1 LQWRFLDRLSSA
13 AERAMEIALA
23 PFGKVTLE
31 VLLERDLAVPVEPI
45 SAQIP
50 VAIREADEADLDR
63 ITLLY
68 AHDSYLYLGDELAAQ
83 SRAGVQTIEL
93 EAREQYRDR
102 MRRGEK
108 CFLAFVGDEIA
119 HVNWLCLSWA
129 EAAPGHPIYLQAG
142 EVYTTD
148 AITPDKF
155 RGKNIHAL
163 VLGEMLRHAQR
174 LGRRR
179 AYTVTRSSRRA
190 TFGGLRQLKWR
201 IAGMALCFIPRG
213 TNKSRLFRIYGR
225 VDPLFRSAPDA
236 VPRIP

>member
-1 LQWRFLDRLSSA
+1 L
-13 AERAMEIALA
+13 
-23 PFGKVTLE
+23 
-31 VLLERDLAVPVEPI
+31 PV
-45 SAQIP
+45 
-50 VAIREADEADLDR
+50 
-63 ITLLY
+63 
-68 AHDSYLYLGDELAAQ
+68 Q
-83 SRAGVQTIEL
+83 SRADVQIVEPA
-93 EAREQYRDR
+93 AREQYRAR

-108 CFLAFVGDEIA
+108 CFLAFAGDEIA

-179 AYTVTRSSRRA
+179 AYTMTRSSRRA
-190 TFGGLRQLKWR
+190 SFGGLRQLGWR
-201 IAGMALCFIPRG
+201 TAGMALCLVASG

-225 VDPLFRSAPDA
+225 IDPLLRSAPA
-236 VPRIP
+236 AAPGV